1 MIKKCG
7 IILYDIQN
15 KKYFLVKGKKSN
27 KWGFPKGHMEEGE
40 TIEETAHRE
49 FYEETGFRLNQN
61 LDNLPRYTIRNN
73 IYFIVTI
80 HDEQDMIQE
89 TDKIPD
95 TNEIEKYQWTSIN
108 ELLSY
113 DLNKCNFGLKTWILK
128 NCFFKLIK
136 ACISFPN
143 VLLQLFSN
151 QI

>member
-1 MIKKCG
+1 MVKKCG
-7 IILYDIQN
+7 IILWNQGKEKI
-15 KKYFLVKGKKSN
+15 FLVYGKKSS

-49 FYEETGFRLNQN
+49 FYEETGFRLNQP
-61 LDNLPRYTIRNN
+61 LENLPRYTIRNN

-89 TDKIPD
+89 NDKIPD

-113 DLNKCNFGLKTWILK
+113 DLNKCNFGLKTWILNK
-128 NCFFKLIK
+128 KYN
-136 ACISFPN
+136 
-143 VLLQLFSN
+143 QL
-151 QI
+151 